1 MKKFFALAAM
11 AALLVGFAS
20 CTKTQTEL
28 SSDTIQ
34 TKVNVYGNVTY
45 DTYNA
50 TGSKTECKYEGP
62 VDVFYRKSG
71 SSDALTH
78 KVVNAD
84 DEGYFELQLGCPAG
98 QSLEVKAQAA
108 TTDDTRVTVNGAG
121 VVVSA
126 YYFGQAS
133 KTVTSGSAAYIKVV
147 LNPVA
152 YPETPDAN

>member
-45 DTYNA
+45 DTYDA
-50 TGSKTECKYEGP
+50 AGSKTECTYEGP

-71 SSDALTH
+71 SSDAFTH

-98 QSLEVKAQAA
+98 QSLEVRAQAS
-108 TTDDTRVTVNGAG
+108 TFDDTRVSINGANA
-121 VVVSA
+121 VVNA

-133 KTVTSGSAAYIKVV
+133 KTVTCGSAAYIKVV
-147 LNPVA
+147 LAPTA
-152 YPETPDAN
+152 YPDTPDAN